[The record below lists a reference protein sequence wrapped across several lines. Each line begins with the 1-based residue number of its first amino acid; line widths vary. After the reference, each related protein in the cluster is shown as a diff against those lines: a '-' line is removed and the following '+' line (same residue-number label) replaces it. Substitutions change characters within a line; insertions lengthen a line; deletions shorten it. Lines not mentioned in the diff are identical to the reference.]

1 MVETPPRGEVAP
13 AKGSEGECP
22 ACGGPLYAWVKAH
35 PSDAR
40 SNQETLLDRCE
51 RCGLVVARSAP
62 AHPASGGDFRAGAE
76 RELQRLFER
85 SPNGAR
91 GELRA
96 PNRRSV
102 QAAIGEGSWA
112 ALELPERPL
121 VLTPAAL
128 EALLRNTGGELE
140 RVRFPAFG
148 RNQVWMW
155 QTLMNALTFHPNF
168 AREALAGRLRPRR
181 GRDRLT
187 FAIDVVVSVLAAPLV
202 ALCSVPLELVAAL
215 ARRGGEMRA
224 TVRVERSGQ
233 ESSSASSA
241 SSPAAS
247 S

>member
-1 MVETPPRGEVAP
+1 M
-13 AKGSEGECP
+13 GSEGECP

-40 SNQETLLDRCE
+40 RDDETLLDRCE
-51 RCGLVVARSAP
+51 RCGLVVARSA
-62 AHPASGGDFRAGAE
+62 AVHPASGGDSRADAE
-76 RELQRLFER
+76 RELHRLFER

-91 GELRA
+91 GELRS
-96 PNRRSV
+96 PNRRSL
-102 QAAIGEGSWA
+102 QAGIGEGSWA

-140 RVRFPAFG
+140 RVRFPVFG

-202 ALCSVPLELVAAL
+202 ALCSVPLETVAAL

-224 TVRVERSGQ
+224 RVRVERSGQ

>member
-13 AKGSEGECP
+13 SAGAEGECP
-22 ACGGPLYAWVKAH
+22 ACGGPLFTWVKAH
-35 PSDAR
+35 RADAR
-40 SNQETLLDRCE
+40 SAEPSLLDRCE
-51 RCGLVVARSAP
+51 SCGLAVARSSA
-62 AHPASGGDFRAGAE
+62 AHSATGGDARSAAE
-76 RELQRLFER
+76 RELDRLFER
-85 SPNGAR
+85 SANGAR

-96 PNRRSV
+96 PNRRSL

-121 VLTPAAL
+121 VLTPRAL
-128 EALLRNTGGELE
+128 ERLLENGDRRLE
-140 RVRFPAFG
+140 RVRFPVLG
-148 RNQVWMW
+148 RNQLWMW

-168 AREALAGRLRPRR
+168 AREAIAGRLRPKR

-187 FAIDVVVSVLAAPLV
+187 FAVDLVVSVLAAPLV
-202 ALCSVPLELVAAL
+202 ALASIPLETAAAL
-215 ARRGGEMRA
+215 VRRGGEMRA

-233 ESSSASSA
+233 ASSSTSSA

>member
-1 MVETPPRGEVAP
+1 MIEDPPRGEVAP
-13 AKGSEGECP
+13 ATGSEGECP
-22 ACGGPLYAWVKAH
+22 ACGGPLYGWVKAH
-35 PSDAR
+35 PADAR
-40 SNQETLLDRCE
+40 SDEETLLDRCE
-51 RCGLVVARSAP
+51 NCGLAVSRASD
-62 AHPASGGDFRAGAE
+62 AHPASGADSRAAAE
-76 RELQRLFER
+76 RELRSLFER
-85 SPNGAR
+85 SSNGAR

-96 PNRRSV
+96 ANRRSL

-121 VLTPAAL
+121 VLTPPAL
-128 EALLRNTGGELE
+128 EALLRRSGGDLE
-140 RVRFPAFG
+140 RVRFPVFG

-168 AREALAGRLRPRR
+168 VREALAGRLRPRR

-187 FAIDVVVSVLAAPLV
+187 FAIDLVVSVLAAPLV
-202 ALCSVPLELVAAL
+202 ALGSVPLETAAAL

-224 TVRVERSGQ
+224 TVRAKPAAQ
-233 ESSSASSA
+233 ESPSASSA